1 MLDYFATPWTV
12 VHQPPLSVEF
22 LRQECWSGLPFPSP
36 WNLLLPGTEP
46 ESPAL
51 AGMFL
56 TLSHLEG
63 PDIQILWNAGVI
75 YFKSGIMGLKFIFDQ
90 CTILEFTHAFLV
102 RQTEISK

>member
-1 MLDYFATPWTV
+1 MLDSFSTPWTV

-22 LRQECWSGLPFPSP
+22 PRQECWSGLPFTFPAD
-36 WNLLLPGTEP
+36 LLHPGTES
-46 ESPAL
+46 ECPAL
-51 AGMFL
+51 AGIFL